1 MSLGTSA
8 RSQIDLARA
17 AIILFFLSGMTGL
30 VYEVLWTRR
39 LGLVFGHTVVA
50 VSTVLACFMAGLG
63 LGSWLGGKKADEAAS
78 AGDTK
83 FLRIYGMLEMAIG
96 FWALLSIP
104 LLNAVESGYLK
115 LAHSDV
121 GTFSLYIA
129 SLVGA
134 MLVLLPPTTAMGAT
148 LPVMSRLL
156 VLERRDVGSLLSR
169 LYGFNTLGALF
180 GAGLAGFLLIPHL
193 GSFLSIC
200 LTAALNCAL
209 GLTAF
214 SLAGREQSLAE
225 DDSNPD
231 EPNLEEQTRVVGTS
245 NRAWLLPLIF
255 ALSGVTSMTF
265 QIGWTRGLALSLG
278 SSTYAFTIILV
289 TFLAGLG
296 TGSLFYSRIY
306 RKPTQTLESLAWL
319 QMGIG
324 FFGAISVPLLGLL
337 PLIFIVIIRQVNILQ
352 SGLYAVLGLDLA
364 LAGLLLLPPTFL
376 MGLTFPLANHLYSSR
391 LSNLGRSVGEIYGS
405 NTLGCIAGSLLAGF
419 VCIPNLGAQLTLQ
432 LAAALSLS
440 LALVLFAVGSSQRKR
455 LKIAAP
461 VVLLVA
467 VFMLPAWEP
476 GLMTGGVSFSA
487 GKYLQPGS
495 ERQLYERPAY
505 YRDGLSATVTVG
517 LRGEDSLYMKIN
529 GKVDASSN
537 KSDLH
542 NMYLTGYLPVLSH
555 PGPKDVALVGL
566 GAGFTAEAVLAVP
579 GIERLDV
586 MELEPEVIEAE
597 KFFSALNGRVAE
609 DPRYHIHEK
618 DGRTYVMGSPRRYDV
633 IINQPSNPW
642 LAGIGNLFTLDYYE
656 HCSDRLKEGGV
667 MCQWFNLYAASL
679 DEMYLVFN
687 TFYSVFPHGSV
698 WMSSYGDLIL
708 LGSNDP
714 IELDRERLKG
724 AWESSEAMRRHF
736 FTIDLY
742 QPEVLY
748 GQYLFPREKIVGLNP
763 TERLNTD
770 DKPLLE
776 FTAPFNLYKP
786 SEMAGIVGT
795 LFGLAEP
802 HPLAESI
809 QAESPY
815 TLLHGRVS
823 IFRTEDLPKDVLE
836 AQTSESAFLHAR
848 LATLLEPSAR
858 TEAVRSR
865 LNLALRLDP
874 SNPLAL
880 AFAALLEL
888 DQGNLPTAEVLAK
901 RALVEPP
908 PGSRDRLVE
917 GLVEALVQQ
926 GKIEEAQ
933 PLLEK
938 YLETRSESHKAH
950 FLMGQLMFRRK
961 KFEEARAHLD
971 RAVKLNIASPE
982 SYWGLAQA
990 NLELGRLEDS
1000 ERAFVNLLSLTPDDA
1015 RANFHLGLL
1024 RMKMGRNSAARE
1036 SFQRVLELQ
1045 PGNAEARALLS
1056 TLPQSFW

>member
-1 MSLGTSA
+1 MRSGASA
-8 RSQIDLARA
+8 RAPIDLSRA

-63 LGSWLGGKKADEAAS
+63 LGSWMGGKRADEAAS

-83 FLRIYGMLEMAIG
+83 FLRIYGALEMAIG
-96 FWALLSIP
+96 VWALLSIP
-104 LLNAVESGYLK
+104 LLNLVESGYLK
-115 LAHSDV
+115 LAHSNV
-121 GTFSLYIA
+121 GGFPLYLA
-129 SLVGA
+129 SLLGA
-134 MLVLLPPTTAMGAT
+134 MVVLLPPTTAMGAT

-193 GSFLSIC
+193 GSFLSLS
-200 LTAALNCAL
+200 LTAALNFGL
-209 GLTAF
+209 GITA
-214 SLAGREQSLAE
+214 SLLARQEQSQA
-225 DDSNPD
+225 PK
-231 EPNLEEQTRVVGTS
+231 EPKQEEQVQELSDSRRG
-245 NRAWLLPLIF
+245 WLLPLVF

-296 TGSLFYSRIY
+296 TGSLFYSKIFR
-306 RKPTQTLESLAWL
+306 RPTQTLESLAWL

-324 FFGAISVPLLGLL
+324 FFGALSVPLLGLL
-337 PLIFIVIIRQVNILQ
+337 PLIFIMIIRHINILH

-364 LAGLLLLPPTFL
+364 LAGALLLPPTFL
-376 MGLTFPLANHLYSSR
+376 MGLTFPLANHLYSSG

-405 NTLGCIAGSLLAGF
+405 NTLGCILGSLLAGF

-432 LAAALSLS
+432 LAAALSLT
-440 LALVLFAVGSSQRKR
+440 LALVLFTFGSSQGKR
-455 LKIAAP
+455 LKLAAP
-461 VVLLVA
+461 VVLLIA

-487 GKYLQPGS
+487 AKYLQPGS
-495 ERQLYERPAY
+495 EERLYERPAY

-517 LRGEDSLYMKIN
+517 LQGEDNLYMKIN

-537 KSDLH
+537 KRDLH

-555 PGPKDVALVGL
+555 PEPKDVALVGL

-597 KFFSALNGRVAE
+597 KYFSALNGRVAE

-656 HCSDRLKEGGV
+656 HCSDRLKKGGV

-679 DEMYLVFN
+679 EETYLVLN

-708 LGSNDP
+708 LGSNEP
-714 IELDRERLKG
+714 LELDRKRLRE
-724 AWESSEAMRRHF
+724 AWEKSEAMRGHF
-736 FTIDLY
+736 FTIDLFE
-742 QPEVLY
+742 PDVIY
-748 GQYLFPREKIVGLNP
+748 GQYLFPREKIVGINP
-763 TERLNTD
+763 IERKNTD
-770 DKPLLE
+770 DRPLLE

-786 SEMAGIVGT
+786 SEMADIIGT
-795 LFGLAEP
+795 LFRLAEP
-802 HPLAESI
+802 HPVAEAV

-815 TLLHGRVS
+815 TLLHGHIN
-823 IFRTEDLPKDVLE
+823 IFRTEGLPKEVLD
-836 AQTSESAFLHAR
+836 AQTSESALLHAR
-848 LATLLEPSAR
+848 LAMLLEPGAR
-858 TEAVRSR
+858 TEPVRSR
-865 LNLALRLDP
+865 LNLALQLDP
-874 SNPLAL
+874 NDSLAL
-880 AFAALLEL
+880 TFAAFLEL
-888 DQGNLPTAEVLAK
+888 EQGNFPIAEVLAE
-901 RALVEPP
+901 RALVDPP
-908 PGSRDRLVE
+908 PGARNKLVE
-917 GLVEALVQQ
+917 GLVAARLQQ
-926 GKIEEAQ
+926 GKLDQAQ
-933 PLLEK
+933 PVLED
-938 YLETRSESHKAH
+938 YLKAHGESYKAH
-950 FLMGQLMFRRK
+950 FLMGQLMFKRK
-961 KFEEARAHLD
+961 KFEEAKTHLS
-971 RAVKLNIASPE
+971 RAVELNIASPE

-990 NLELGRLEDS
+990 NLELGRLEES
-1000 ERAFVNLLSLTPDDA
+1000 ENALLQVLSLTPYDV
-1015 RANFHLGLL
+1015 RAHFHLGLL
-1024 RMKMGRNSAARE
+1024 RMKMGKSAEARE
-1036 SFQRVLELQ
+1036 SFQQVLELE
-1045 PGNAEARALLS
+1045 PGNAEARTLVS
-1056 TLPQSFW
+1056 TLPKSFW